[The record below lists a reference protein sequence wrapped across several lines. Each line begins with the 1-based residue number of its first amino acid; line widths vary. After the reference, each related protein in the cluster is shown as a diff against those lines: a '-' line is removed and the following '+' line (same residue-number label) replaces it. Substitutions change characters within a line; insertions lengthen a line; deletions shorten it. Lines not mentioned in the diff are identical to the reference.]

1 MPCAEAPRGPV
12 RGGWVRGQRWA
23 FNPTAS
29 HLSKVGE
36 SKGILSAPTH
46 VHPASTFLR
55 VILDRQGVYGKQMLL
70 PFVLRCTPRVRRRC
84 NGNSIKQHLPGS
96 WPSLL
101 HALSSS
107 LLIPGSLFQ
116 RKHLQIEP
124 TPRQAF
130 CLGESRISHN
140 LEFSDILWSL
150 EAGGAAMRVGGVGES
165 QDRTEGQ
172 GSPEGIWFGFCLFLF
187 IYFFKL
193 TFLC

>member
-1 MPCAEAPRGPV
+1 MFPNNSA
-12 RGGWVRGQRWA
+12 QLA
-23 FNPTAS
+23 FKGFP
-29 HLSKVGE
+29 
-36 SKGILSAPTH
+36 GILATAGLTRSLRAERQQETGCQGQPSGQGDSPTPSGAQLYP
-46 VHPASTFLR
+46 VSLPTTP
-55 VILDRQGVYGKQMLL
+55 KQMLL

-107 LLIPGSLFQ
+107 LLLPGSLFQ